1 MKYKEI
7 AFKQGLWLGVF
18 KIFSQIFSW
27 SVTFIVARILL
38 PIDYGL
44 FEMATVITGY
54 AFLFNELGIGAAIIQ
69 RKKVNQNEIAS
80 LFWLSVYVTMFFA
93 ISCIGIAYITV
104 AIFHNSNLLPIT
116 MTVAIVFIVNGLQI
130 VPLNLLK
137 RELKFKKIGYIE
149 FISTIIASSSML
161 LMAKNGFGVWTLI
174 GGNIILGASK
184 LILIFTQLKW
194 RPKLH
199 FKYSEIK
206 KYVNYGLLFA
216 AGTSFRYIIEK
227 VDRFFAGR
235 EWSAANLGLYSFAI
249 GLAQVPIDKIMSLI
263 FQVTFPTLSRYQ
275 EDKAQF
281 NSFFLSV
288 VKLIAAITFPIF
300 VGGYVMG
307 DDLIKVLLN
316 EKWFDAII
324 FFKYLCLVQIF
335 IALNSLNHQVHIAL
349 GRANWRLYCNGITA
363 ILLSISF
370 YIAVKFGPRAI
381 LIPWFTT
388 YVFTFMFY
396 TIITLRKISISML
409 AYLRAISIPAVST
422 LTMFIVILM
431 YSYQVKYEIHLIFN
445 LVTNILIGIVIYVGT
460 FFLFDKKY
468 IVKIRKMIKNENI
481 KEGTVA

>member
-7 AFKQGLWLGVF
+7 AFKQGLWLGGF
-18 KIFSQIFSW
+18 KLFSQVFSW

-69 RKKVNQNEIAS
+69 SKEVNQNEIAS
-80 LFWLSVYVTMFFA
+80 LFWLSVFITIFFA
-93 ISCIGIAYITV
+93 VSCIGIAYITA
-104 AIFHNSNLLPIT
+104 AIFDNIILLPIT

-199 FKYSEIK
+199 YKYSEIK

-275 EDKAQF
+275 EDNVQF

-307 DDLIKVLLN
+307 DDLIKALLN

-335 IALNSLNHQVHIAL
+335 IALNSLNHQVHIAH

-363 ILLSISF
+363 VLLSISF
-370 YIAVKFGPRAI
+370 YIAVKFGTSAI
-381 LIPWFTT
+381 LVPWFTT

-396 TIITLRKISISML
+396 TVITLKKININL
-409 AYLRAISIPAVST
+409 FAYFKAISIPVVST
-422 LTMFIVILM
+422 LSMFIVIVV
-431 YSYQVKYEIHLIFN
+431 YSNQVKYGTHEILNLIAK
-445 LVTNILIGIVIYVGT
+445 IIIGIVIYSGT
-460 FFLFDKKY
+460 FLIFDKKY
-468 IVKIRKMIKNENI
+468 IVKIRRMITSKNI
-481 KEGTVA
+481 R